1 MAGVCL
7 SVTSHLTPWRMETLG
22 DASKRNLALAAGP
35 LIIGG
40 SCRQPQLPLKTPSR
54 TNHHKKP
61 WRLSITTLDYLQF
74 FLLET
79 MGLSSPSYVETMDC
93 REQHYRT
100 HGSLYSRRNFCYTR
114 PQSFSGRSPSEV
126 YWPKSRCFDYLYQ
139 DAEMLLRNYPVQA
152 TICLYADSSSDEDS
166 DDDDDEEEEEMEKEL
181 N

>member
-7 SVTSHLTPWRMETLG
+7 SVTSHLNTMAHG
-22 DASKRNLALAAGP
+22 DTWGRVKAQFGPGCMALINRRFLPSAT
-35 LIIGG
+35 
-40 SCRQPQLPLKTPSR
+40 LPLKTPSR

-74 FLLET
+74 FLMET
-79 MGLSSPSYVETMDC
+79 MGLSSPVICGDHGLEQRTTLPHTWLTLFKETFLLHKTPKLL
-93 REQHYRT
+93 R
-100 HGSLYSRRNFCYTR
+100 
-114 PQSFSGRSPSEV
+114 SFTQL

-166 DDDDDEEEEEMEKEL
+166 NDEEEEMEKEL